1 MRVGKGEGRKHSLVF
16 IEETLRTCLFFYF
29 LRKGQFLGYGEGSAV
44 MKLPGTLPSGFGTSV
59 TKVYKSFQS
68 LVFTFVV
75 LTFHLLTFPTPVSAL
90 NLGRVTG
97 K

>member
-1 MRVGKGEGRKHSLVF
+1 MRVGKGKGRKHSLVF
-16 IEETLRTCLFFYF
+16 IEETLRTCLFFLLPKERAI
-29 LRKGQFLGYGEGSAV
+29 LRIWGGECCYEV
-44 MKLPGTLPSGFGTSV
+44 TWYPSFWLWNLC
-59 TKVYKSFQS
+59 YKSFQS

-75 LTFHLLTFPTPVSAL
+75 LTFHLLAFPTPVSAL